1 MRKTEEGVALMMV
14 LWVLLLLSFIALEF
28 AHSMRTEV
36 EITKNYRDEIRVFFG
51 VRS

>member
-1 MRKTEEGVALMMV
+1 MRKNQQGVALMMV

-36 EITKNYRDEIRVFFG
+36 EVTKNFRDEIQAYY
-51 VRS
+51 